1 MKKITFK
8 RALAL
13 SAWLA
18 AIVLMFVACDNE
30 LDVKQVYSFDLET
43 MPVQKRITE
52 GETAEIRCRIVREGD
67 YSETAFSIRYFQ
79 TDGVG
84 ELRLDD
90 GRVLIPNDL
99 YLLKKET
106 FRMYYTSHC
115 TDQQVI
121 DVYIEDSHGRVVQKT
136 FSWQN
141 AKGNDEDEDMISQ
154 KVSDDDYIQF
164 NRIQHLVLAIHRL
177 FVK

>member
-8 RALAL
+8 RVLAL
-13 SAWLA
+13 TVWLA

-43 MPVQKRITE
+43 MPVQKQITE
-52 GETAEIRCRIVREGD
+52 GETAEIRCRIVREGN
-67 YSETAFSIRYFQ
+67 YSGTAFKIRYFQ
-79 TDGVG
+79 PDGTG

-90 GRVLIPNDL
+90 GTVLLPNDL
-99 YLLKKET
+99 YPLKKET

-121 DVYIEDSHGRVVQKT
+121 DVYIEDNAGQVVQKT

-141 AKGNDEDEDMISQ
+141 AKGDDETEEE
-154 KVSDDDYIQF
+154 
-164 NRIQHLVLAIHRL
+164 
-177 FVK
+177 